1 MTRMDG
7 RTAVVGIPGGAALA
21 AEGRRDLRPWRLPA
35 LLVGAVLACL
45 ATLALAT
52 LPAPSRPS
60 AHPLTAR
67 HGLQT
72 HRATRLP
79 LSLAGAASASIGAS
93 EHGFWPVR
101 HGASLLTQGGG
112 IHSTFTASGAALRA
126 GQGTLGLS
134 LTGLGRG
141 QRVERVATV
150 APTGAA
156 SQVLYRHGS
165 ISEFYRNGPYG
176 LEQGFTVGQRPTA
189 GEGSLVLALSVAG
202 SLVPR
207 QVGSQVLFRT
217 HAGATVLLYGQLS
230 ALDATGRRLSA
241 HIQLRNGTLQLQIDD
256 SHARYPLRIDP
267 FIQQGEKLTASDETK
282 WGNNYGSNFGT
293 SVALSRDGNTAL
305 IGGASDNANVGAA
318 WVFTRSGS
326 TWTQQGQKLTP
337 SDANPIRP
345 PSFGYS
351 VALSGD
357 GNTALIGSEHGG
369 AWVFTRAGAT
379 WTQQGSKLPAG
390 FGFGESVAL
399 SGDGNTALLGSPGDN
414 SSVGAAV
421 VLTRSGSTW
430 TQQGEK
436 LTASDEI
443 GQGAFGTSVALSGDG
458 NTALIGGVPSN
469 NNEGEVGTAWVF
481 TRSGE
486 TWEQQGQ
493 KLTAGE
499 EGSYQFGVGVALSG
513 DGNTAL
519 IGGIGAAW
527 VFTRSDSTWTQQGQ
541 QLTASDAS
549 EPADFGRHVALS
561 ADGNTALIG
570 GESDNSGV
578 GAAWVFAR
586 SRSTWT
592 QQGSK
597 LTAAGDSGEGFFGSS
612 VALSGDGNT
621 ALIGGEGDNAGIGAA
636 WVFVNTVVT
645 EPASSVTQTSAT
657 LNATVNPNG
666 QTVSDCHFEYGET
679 TAYGKE
685 VSCSPSPGSGTTPEP
700 VSESVTGLSANTTYH
715 FRIVATNAGG
725 TSEGSD
731 QTFTTLLNSAS
742 GTSTN
747 SSSPATATDGP
758 VSATAS
764 GGTGTVTAGQYGS
777 NPTGTTLF
785 ESSGKYIDVYLSA
798 GSTFTKLEF
807 EDCELNGG
815 NEVFWESGS
824 GWAKVIRQTYT
835 PGSTPCI
842 TVEIESSGT
851 TPELAQMTGTVFGVA
866 RSPVPP
872 KVVTGKAS
880 SVTQTSAT
888 LNATVNPEGSN
899 VSDCKFEYGETIPYS
914 KDVPCSTSPGSGTTP
929 EPVSASV
936 TGLSANTTYHF
947 RISATNA
954 GDTSKGAD
962 ETFKTPPQCPAT
974 PPKVLA
980 RWHYSA
986 HGSAGKWSPPG
997 EMKCGK
1003 TTTLGPSPTEAVKK
1017 VGPGELVKAGYDFQ
1031 LPKNKTTFTVTFAG
1045 GTVVL
1050 KVRCVSGAKPSQPT
1064 FKVEFPTQSYTVKGD
1079 EWVPSKEEKSP
1090 LVYQGATAAPNVCGG
1105 GQLEILKEQTFSAF
1119 MTIQ

>member
-1 MTRMDG
+1 
-7 RTAVVGIPGGAALA
+7 
-21 AEGRRDLRPWRLPA
+21 
-35 LLVGAVLACL
+35 VLACL
-45 ATLALAT
+45 ATLALTT
-52 LPAPSRPS
+52 LLGPTSSRTHPAHQGLSSLPIT
-60 AHPLTAR
+60 LTP
-67 HGLQT
+67 T
-72 HRATRLP
+72 
-79 LSLAGAASASIGAS
+79 ASASIGAS

-112 IHSTFTASGAALRA
+112 IHGTFTASGAALRVTK
-126 GQGTLGLS
+126 GTLGLS

-141 QRVERVATV
+141 QRVARVATV

-156 SQVLYRHGS
+156 SQILYRHGS

-230 ALDATGRRLSA
+230 ALDARGRRLSA

-282 WGNNYGSNFGT
+282 WGNNYGSGFGT

-337 SDANPIRP
+337 SDADPIRP
-345 PSFGYS
+345 PSFGFS

-399 SGDGNTALLGSPGDN
+399 SGDGNTALLGSLGDN

-570 GESDNSGV
+570 GEADNNDV
-578 GAAWVFAR
+578 GAAWMFTR
-586 SRSTWT
+586 SDSTWT
-592 QQGSK
+592 QQGQK
-597 LTAAGDSGEGFFGSS
+597 LTGGGESAPGVFGS
-612 VALSGDGNT
+612 VALSADGNT
-621 ALIGGEGDNAGIGAA
+621 ALIGGAGDNAGIGAA
-636 WVFVNTVVT
+636 WVFVNPPAVVT
-645 EPASSVTQTSAT
+645 E
-657 LNATVNPNG
+657 
-666 QTVSDCHFEYGET
+666 
-679 TAYGKE
+679 
-685 VSCSPSPGSGTTPEP
+685 
-700 VSESVTGLSANTTYH
+700 
-715 FRIVATNAGG
+715 
-725 TSEGSD
+725 
-731 QTFTTLLNSAS
+731 
-742 GTSTN
+742 
-747 SSSPATATDGP
+747 
-758 VSATAS
+758 
-764 GGTGTVTAGQYGS
+764 
-777 NPTGTTLF
+777 
-785 ESSGKYIDVYLSA
+785 
-798 GSTFTKLEF
+798 
-807 EDCELNGG
+807 
-815 NEVFWESGS
+815 
-824 GWAKVIRQTYT
+824 
-835 PGSTPCI
+835 
-842 TVEIESSGT
+842 
-851 TPELAQMTGTVFGVA
+851 
-866 RSPVPP
+866 
-872 KVVTGKAS
+872 
-880 SVTQTSAT
+880 
-888 LNATVNPEGSN
+888 
-899 VSDCKFEYGETIPYS
+899 
-914 KDVPCSTSPGSGTTP
+914 
-929 EPVSASV
+929 
-936 TGLSANTTYHF
+936 
-947 RISATNA
+947 
-954 GDTSKGAD
+954 AD
-962 ETFKTPPQCPAT
+962 ETFGAGGGTASTVNANGTSSEDPLATSVTTPVAGEATISEATTTATNTTYTLLGQQVTISAPQASTAQPLTLAFDLDPSLLSAAGADPAT
-974 PPKVLA
+974 VTVLRDGTSIA
-980 RWHYSA
+980 DCADASGTANPDPCVTSR
-986 HGSAGKWSPPG
+986 
-997 EMKCGK
+997 
-1003 TTTLGPSPTEAVKK
+1003 TTLANGALRLTVLSSHASSWTFGVHKPYAFRGFLAPIKNAAAVNAANAGSSLPVKFSLGGFQGTLVYAEGSPTLRQIPTSGRTGCASDLTDHS
-1017 VGPGELVKAGYDFQ
+1017 GTPLPATLTTYDRTSGTYTLAIKSAKTWKGTCRQ
-1031 LPKNKTTFTVTFAG
+1031 LN
-1045 GTVVL
+1045 
-1050 KVRCVSGAKPSQPT
+1050 VRLADGSWHQAL
-1064 FKVEFPTQSYTVKGD
+1064 FR
-1079 EWVPSKEEKSP
+1079 
-1090 LVYQGATAAPNVCGG
+1090 
-1105 GQLEILKEQTFSAF
+1105 FS
-1119 MTIQ
+1119 